1 MDATKTSLCLNKKI
15 ALSSCEAI
23 NIEGS
28 SSVKNVLSGGYI
40 RSNDKDPEVLI
51 NIVFQENVNLNG
63 LSIEAPNKEKRPDM
77 LMIFI
82 NTPNLNI
89 GDVESLKP
97 LETIVLNETNLGKK
111 ISLKVAKFR
120 NVSSLNVNKKLI
132 KVILDE

>member
-89 GDVESLKP
+89 GDVETLKP